1 MSRTARQPLQRDERL
16 LDHLVHHLRA
26 ATRLARVRADTRGL
40 EHASND
46 LVPDSTLRLEQQRA
60 QLDGDLEAAWVVG
73 EVGSF
78 VGTLRRTWL
87 GVGEIAAVE
96 CELEPTCIAITLMTA
111 MDSVA
116 LGSTNISCSPIQ
128 PGV

>member
-1 MSRTARQPLQRDERL
+1 MSRTARQPLQHGERR
-16 LDHLVHHLRA
+16 LDGLVHQLRA
-26 ATRLARVRADTRGL
+26 AARLARVRADARGL

-60 QLDGDLEAAWVVG
+60 QLDGDLGAAWMAG

-87 GVGEIAAVE
+87 GVGGTS
-96 CELEPTCIAITLMTA
+96 L
-111 MDSVA
+111 
-116 LGSTNISCSPIQ
+116 
-128 PGV
+128 